1 MSLEANWSHSEV
13 EHRRNELFFFQFG
26 FGFAGMEALDMSMTF
41 ANNCNIVSIY
51 SARNKIGPIAF

>member
-1 MSLEANWSHSEV
+1 MS
-13 EHRRNELFFFQFG
+13 FFFQFG